1 MDSCKDHF
9 LIPFFRKC
17 TDLLQH
23 TFNIPASDT
32 ASCIGNDTVRTEL
45 IASVLNLDICP
56 YMFCCMIN
64 GKFLILFC
72 LIDLDHMGTMARFVF
87 RIFGQ
92 CLHNIDLLVIS
103 QNKING
109 FVFFQFLATGL
120 YITARCHHDRFRIHF
135 FGFVEHLS

>member
-1 MDSCKDHF
+1 MDSCKNYF
-9 LIPFFRKC
+9 PIPFFCKGM
-17 TDLLQH
+17 DFLQH
-23 TFNIPASDT
+23 TFNVTASDT
-32 ASCIGNDTVRTEL
+32 ASSIRNNTVRTEL

-135 FGFVEHLS
+135 FCFVEHLS

>member
-1 MDSCKDHF
+1 MNSCKNYF
-9 LIPFFRKC
+9 LIPFFCKGM
-17 TDLLQH
+17 DFLQH
-23 TFNIPASDT
+23 TFNVTASDT
-32 ASCIGNDTVRTEL
+32 ASSIRNNTVRTEL
-45 IASVLNLDICP
+45 ITSVLNFDVCP
-56 YMFCCMIN
+56 YTFCCMIN

-72 LIDLDHMGTMARFVF
+72 LIDFDHMGTMARFVF

-135 FGFVEHLS
+135 FCFVEHLS

>member
-72 LIDLDHMGTMARFVF
+72 LIDLDHM
-87 RIFGQ
+87 
-92 CLHNIDLLVIS
+92 
-103 QNKING
+103 
-109 FVFFQFLATGL
+109 
-120 YITARCHHDRFRIHF
+120 
-135 FGFVEHLS
+135 